1 MTVRAVSRSGIY
13 CDAECV
19 SLPHP
24 GDITFPNGAAA
35 EAGGYRA
42 CLRCRPRLC
51 GGALHLDNPPP
62 LVGTALALI
71 KEGFLH
77 YQPEEMLA
85 ARVGCSRH
93 HLRRSMLRHVGA
105 SPTQI
110 ARYRQ
115 AHFARQLISETAL
128 DAQTV
133 ARAVGLTGRHQLER
147 LTIKAW
153 GQPISDLR
161 PRREHREST
170 TSNSSIELL
179 VRYIQPYSFQ
189 QLLRHLTPRA
199 TPGIEEVTDGSY
211 RRITNHGGNSR
222 ILEVRDA
229 HDGQHLRVQV
239 HSTSYDNLI
248 DDMERLRTL
257 FAIDED
263 PAPAVEH
270 LSDDRLVGELVAQ
283 QPWLRVPRCWDPFEA
298 SVRIIVGQQISVAA
312 ATTITGRI
320 VHTLGQQVPNSAA
333 LDRIFPSADDLAEA
347 DLNGLGLT
355 HQRKTTLQ
363 QFAQAVASG
372 SLDLRMSGAI
382 EEVALRWCALP
393 GIGPW
398 TAQMAAMRI
407 LQHNDVMPS
416 SDLGIRRSASRLVGN
431 PISSRELDD
440 RSAAWRPF
448 RSWAAQHLW
457 DASHLIGGT

>member
-1 MTVRAVSRSGIY
+1 MTVRAVSRSGLY
-13 CDAECV
+13 CDAECG

-24 GDITFPNGAAA
+24 GDVTFPNGAAA
-35 EAGGYRA
+35 EAAGYRA

-51 GGALHLDNPPP
+51 GGALHLDNAPS
-62 LVGTALALI
+62 LVGAALNLI

-77 YQPEEMLA
+77 RQPEERLA
-85 ARVGCSRH
+85 VRVGCSRQ
-93 HLRRSMLRHVGA
+93 HLRRLMIRHVGA

-115 AHFARQLISETAL
+115 AHFARQLINETSL
-128 DAQTV
+128 DVHTV
-133 ARAVGLTGRHQLER
+133 ARAVGLTDQHQLDQ
-147 LTIKAW
+147 LTINTW

-161 PRREHREST
+161 AGRASLTPT
-170 TSNSSIELL
+170 GSIELL
-179 VRYIQPYSFQ
+179 VRYIQPYSFR

-211 RRITNHGGNSR
+211 RRITNEGGNVR

-239 HSTSYDNLI
+239 HSSSYDNLI

-257 FAIDED
+257 FATDED
-263 PAPAVEH
+263 PGPAVAH
-270 LSDDRLVGELVAQ
+270 LSDDRLVGGLVAQ

-312 ATTITGRI
+312 ATTVAGRI
-320 VHTLGQQVPNSAA
+320 AHTLGQRVPNGAS
-333 LDRIFPSADDLAEA
+333 LDRIFPSAGDLAEA
-347 DLNGLGLT
+347 DLDGLGFT
-355 HQRKTTLQ
+355 HQRKTTLRH
-363 QFAQAVASG
+363 FGGAVADG
-372 SLDLRMSGAI
+372 SLDLRMSGTI

-407 LQHNDVMPS
+407 LQHNDAMPS
-416 SDLGIRRSASRLVGN
+416 SDLGIRRSASRLDGN
-431 PISSRELDD
+431 PISSQELDD
-440 RSAAWRPF
+440 RGAPWRPF

-457 DASHLIGGT
+457 DSSHLIGGTA

>member
-13 CDAECV
+13 CDAECG

-24 GDITFPNGAAA
+24 GDVTFLNGVAA
-35 EAGGYRA
+35 EAAGYRA

-51 GGALHLDNPPP
+51 GGALHLDNAPS
-62 LVGTALALI
+62 LVEAALNLI

-77 YQPEEMLA
+77 RQSEEMLA
-85 ARVGCSRH
+85 VRVGCNRH
-93 HLRRSMLRHVGA
+93 HLRRLMLRHVGA

-115 AHFARQLISETAL
+115 THFARQLITETSL
-128 DAQTV
+128 DAHTV
-133 ARAVGLTGRHQLER
+133 ARAVGLTGRHELDR
-147 LTIKAW
+147 LTVTAW
-153 GQPISDLR
+153 GQPIGDLR
-161 PRREHREST
+161 PLRNSSP
-170 TSNSSIELL
+170 SNSSIELL
-179 VRYIQPYSFQ
+179 VRYIRPYSFH
-189 QLLRHLTPRA
+189 QLLRYLTPRA

-211 RRITNHGGNSR
+211 RRITSHGGNSR

-229 HDGQHLRVQV
+229 HDGQHLRVHV
-239 HSTSYDNLI
+239 HSTSYDDLI

-263 PAPAVEH
+263 PAAAVAH

-298 SVRIIVGQQISVAA
+298 SVRIIVGQQISVAV
-312 ATTITGRI
+312 ATTVAGRI
-320 VHTLGQQVPNSAA
+320 AHILGQQVPNGTS

-347 DLNGLGLT
+347 DLNGLGFT
-355 HQRKTTLQ
+355 QQRKTTLRH
-363 QFAQAVASG
+363 FAGAVANG
-372 SLDLRMSGAI
+372 SLDLRMSGNI

-407 LQHNDVMPS
+407 LQHNDAMPS
-416 SDLGIRRSASRLVGN
+416 SDLVIRRNASRLVAN
-431 PISSRELDD
+431 PITSRELDD
-440 RSAAWRPF
+440 RSTAWRPF

-457 DASHLIGGT
+457 DSSHLIEGTA

>member
-1 MTVRAVSRSGIY
+1 VTVRAVSRSGLY
-13 CDAECV
+13 CDAECG
-19 SLPHP
+19 SLPHR
-24 GDITFPNGAAA
+24 GDVTFLNGAAA
-35 EAGGYRA
+35 EAAGYRA

-51 GGALHLDNPPP
+51 GGALHLDNAPS
-62 LVGTALALI
+62 LVGTALNLI

-77 YQPEEMLA
+77 RQPEEMLA
-85 ARVGCSRH
+85 VRVGCSRQ
-93 HLRRSMLRHVGA
+93 HLRRLMVRHVGA

-115 AHFARQLISETAL
+115 AHFARQLITETSL
-128 DAQTV
+128 DAHTV
-133 ARAVGLTGRHQLER
+133 ARAVGLTGQHQLDR
-147 LTIKAW
+147 LTSTAW

-161 PRREHREST
+161 SGRASPT
-170 TSNSSIELL
+170 PNGSIELL
-179 VRYIQPYSFQ
+179 VRYIQPYSFH

-211 RRITNHGGNSR
+211 RRITNQGGTAR
-222 ILEVRDA
+222 IFEVSDA

-257 FAIDED
+257 FATDED
-263 PAPAVEH
+263 PGPAVAH

-312 ATTITGRI
+312 ATTVAGRI
-320 VHTLGQQVPNSAA
+320 AHTLGQRVPNCAS
-333 LDRIFPSADDLAEA
+333 LDRIFPSAGDLAEA
-347 DLNGLGLT
+347 DLNGLGFT
-355 HQRKTTLQ
+355 HQRKTTLRH
-363 QFAQAVASG
+363 FAGAVADG

-407 LQHNDVMPS
+407 LQHNDAMPS

-431 PISSRELDD
+431 PISSQELDD
-440 RSAAWRPF
+440 RCAPWRPL

-457 DASHLIGGT
+457 DSSHLIGGTG